1 MKKLITCSMLSLSVA
16 MVSAQEVADS
26 IYIRLTNGNVVRF
39 LITEISSMGFEPL
52 SVPEVPETPEVPEF
66 PEADNSI
73 EFDKLAPAASV
84 KMLLEKAGIACTDTL
99 GRIKITD
106 EQYNEIKAF
115 TDNLVAG
122 VYDQY
127 SKYVKCFDWVR
138 TNVKYAQGYV
148 NNDPYPVFTTK
159 SAICQGYANLLHVM
173 LHTQGVPAMVVN
185 GYMDSGIY
193 SGMLSGMG
201 HAWNY
206 VCCDGVWYV
215 SDPTNSG
222 QFNMSSLD
230 SYKTWLAPTG
240 MDVVVFKEDDCW
252 LNFNE
257 CFLNIAKVVT
267 DKSFFVTPYSVEGFK
282 VTCFNPLEELP
293 SNVRE
298 LYIGENITSLGE
310 GVMGLKDKAPN
321 VEYAT
326 VDPDNKCFSSNAGA
340 VYYSNGYT
348 PTDVYKIINKNSPA
362 YIPAKLKRL
371 ELKAVENYESRITY
385 GKETVSG
392 HNGIEEIVFPKGTSL
407 IENGAVEKCP
417 NLKVAYI
424 PLGARV
430 QSSAFSGVH
439 SDFKMIIVE

>member
-1 MKKLITCSMLSLSVA
+1 MKRLTSILILSLTVA
-16 MVSAQEVADS
+16 MVSAQQVADS
-26 IYIRLTNGNVVRF
+26 IYIQLTNGNVVRY
-39 LITEISSMGFEPL
+39 LITEISSIGFEPIA
-52 SVPEVPETPEVPEF
+52 VPEVPEVPEF

-73 EFDKLAPAASV
+73 VFDKLTPSVSV
-84 KMLLEKAGIACTDTL
+84 KRLLEKAGTACTDTL
-99 GRIKITD
+99 GRIVITD
-106 EQYNEIKAF
+106 EQYNEIKTF
-115 TDNLVAG
+115 TDNLVSG
-122 VYDQY
+122 TYGQY
-127 SKYVKCFDWVR
+127 SKYKKCFDWVR

-148 NNDPYPVFTTK
+148 NNDPYAVFTTK

-173 LHTQGVPAMVVN
+173 LRTQGIPAMVVN
-185 GYMDSGIY
+185 GYMQSGIY
-193 SGMLSGMG
+193 NGMLSGLG

-222 QFNMSSLD
+222 ESAMSSID
-230 SYKTWLAPTG
+230 SYKTWLEPTS
-240 MDVVVFKEDDCW
+240 MDVVVFKEDYCW

-257 CFLNIAKVVT
+257 CFLNISKVVT
-267 DKSFFVTPYSVEGFK
+267 DKSFFVTPYSVEGLR

-348 PTDVYKIINKNSPA
+348 PTDVYKTINKNSPA

-371 ELKAVENYESRITY
+371 ELKAVENYESGLAY

-392 HNGIEEIVFPKGTSL
+392 HNGVEAIVFPKETSL
-407 IENGAVEKCP
+407 IEAGAVVNCP

-424 PLGARV
+424 PLGVRV
-430 QSSAFSGVH
+430 DPAAFSGVH
-439 SDFKMIIVE
+439 PDFRTIPVVK